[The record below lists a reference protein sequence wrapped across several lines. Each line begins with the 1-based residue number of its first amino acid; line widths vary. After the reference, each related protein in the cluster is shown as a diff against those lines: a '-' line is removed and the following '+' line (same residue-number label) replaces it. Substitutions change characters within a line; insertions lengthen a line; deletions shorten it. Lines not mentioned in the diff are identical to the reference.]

1 MMRAALALAMLAAS
15 ACASAAPPAE
25 RGEHTEDEAAVVATV
40 NALFDA
46 MRTRDTATIRRLSH
60 PELRLYV
67 PGVQAGQPVTRTSTL
82 QQFIASVVRDT
93 VTLDERAYDPEVRI
107 DGNLAA
113 VWTYYEF
120 NLGERFSHCGIDAF
134 HLARAADGWR
144 ITALSYTTR
153 STGCRER

>member
-1 MMRAALALAMLAAS
+1 MRRVALALAVLAVT
-15 ACASAAPPAE
+15 ACASAAPSAE
-25 RGEHTEDEAAVVATV
+25 REEHTADEAAVVATV

-46 MRTRDTATIRRLSH
+46 MRTRDTAAIRRLSH

-67 PGVQAGQPVTRTSTL
+67 PGMQEGRPVTRTSTL
-82 QQFIASVVRDT
+82 QEFIASVVRGN
-93 VTLDERAYDPEVRI
+93 VVFDERAYDPEVRI

-120 NLGERFSHCGIDAF
+120 RLGERFSHCGIDAF

-153 STGCRER
+153 DTGCRER